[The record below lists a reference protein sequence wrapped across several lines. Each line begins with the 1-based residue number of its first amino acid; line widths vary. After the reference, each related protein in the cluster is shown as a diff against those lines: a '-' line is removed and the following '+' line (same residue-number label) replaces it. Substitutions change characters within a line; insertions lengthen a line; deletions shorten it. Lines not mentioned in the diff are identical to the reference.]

1 MVHTSFRF
9 QENFKTIFFKNFTI
23 LMFFEIIKETNIW
36 ETEEMHL
43 LNTHI
48 KISYEVLVLQRKCK
62 FNKVQKNLTLFH
74 R

>member
-1 MVHTSFRF
+1 
-9 QENFKTIFFKNFTI
+9 
-23 LMFFEIIKETNIW
+23 MFFEIIKETNIW